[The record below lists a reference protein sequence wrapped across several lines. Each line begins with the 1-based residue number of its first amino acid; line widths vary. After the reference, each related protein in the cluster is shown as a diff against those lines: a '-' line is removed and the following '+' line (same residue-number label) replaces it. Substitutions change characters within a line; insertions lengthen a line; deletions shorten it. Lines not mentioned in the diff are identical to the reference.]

1 MNKRLNQLIIG
12 MLIISVLGLLFFMSQ
27 KNAEIVDELL
37 SLNYYSSNYVTAW
50 DVSYG
55 EEDRQKM
62 DVYLRGQQYVDRN
75 NHNVRM
81 KGEQPP
87 TIIYSH
93 GSAWYF
99 SDKRKHEHK
108 ISPFLQMGYNVVN
121 LNYSIKQ
128 GVPKATKDIR
138 MALLYL
144 LKNNERFN
152 LDLGNIFLAG
162 ASAGAHMSSFWGAA
176 QNSEIN
182 EFRFSDSLEIR
193 GVINIMGGGAQCAD
207 IYHILKNHENQWWR
221 DVGKTLVDDHTKAD
235 SILNVWCPVNYF
247 DSEDPPM
254 FIAVGEK
261 DQFGS
266 QEKLD
271 ALTSALSENNIPYTL
286 AKYPNSGHGFL
297 TEDYNDMFRK
307 IFIFI
312 EKYKN
317 H

>member
-1 MNKRLNQLIIG
+1 
-12 MLIISVLGLLFFMSQ
+12 
-27 KNAEIVDELL
+27 
-37 SLNYYSSNYVTAW
+37 
-50 DVSYG
+50 
-55 EEDRQKM
+55 M
-62 DVYLRGQQYVDRN
+62 DIYLRGQQYVDRN

-207 IYHILKNHENQWWR
+207 IYHVLKNHDNQWWR